1 MLVLSRKREERI
13 RIGRDI
19 VVTVIHID
27 RNRVRLGIEA
37 PDDIPIMRDEL
48 GEKRAPATDSLAH
61 T

>member
-48 GEKRAPATDSLAH
+48 GEKRAPATDSLAR